1 MAQPTSI
8 AYPLEG
14 KRVWVAGH
22 RGMVGGAIVRRLEER
37 DLTILTATRQE
48 CDLRD
53 DASVKAWVDANRPDA
68 VVIAAAKVGG
78 ILANDTYP
86 VDFLQDNLSIQTNVI
101 KAAFE
106 AGVEKLLFL
115 GSSCI
120 YPKFAE
126 QPITEDSL
134 LTGPLEPTNEWYA
147 IAKIAGIK
155 LCQAYMKQYGCRYIS
170 AMPTNLYGPGDNF
183 DLTSSHVIPALMR
196 KAHMARVSGA
206 PGFEVWG
213 SGTPRREFL
222 HVDDLARG
230 CVFLLEH
237 YEGFEHVNVGSG
249 TDLPIRDLAAVI
261 ARVVGCGEALT
272 FDTSK
277 PDGTPRKLMSNAKI
291 AALGWAPEI
300 SLEDGLAA
308 TYRWFLEHADA
319 LPERTTEMAR

>member
-1 MAQPTSI
+1 MA
-8 AYPLEG
+8 
-14 KRVWVAGH
+14 K
-22 RGMVGGAIVRRLEER
+22 
-37 DLTILTATRQE
+37 
-48 CDLRD
+48 
-53 DASVKAWVDANRPDA
+53 
-68 VVIAAAKVGG
+68 
-78 ILANDTYP
+78 
-86 VDFLQDNLSIQTNVI
+86 
-101 KAAFE
+101 
-106 AGVEKLLFL
+106 
-115 GSSCI
+115 
-120 YPKFAE
+120 
-126 QPITEDSL
+126 
-134 LTGPLEPTNEWYA
+134 
-147 IAKIAGIK
+147 
-155 LCQAYMKQYGCRYIS
+155 
-170 AMPTNLYGPGDNF
+170 
-183 DLTSSHVIPALMR
+183 
-196 KAHMARVSGA
+196 VSGA